1 MLLNEDFFKDTQ
13 DWEEVASKQVL
24 DSDGFYTDYTWY
36 KTNTPDG
43 EKHIFIFGDKD
54 IYEPDEGYADWI
66 SYTEQSAKE
75 WFDNYNGFED
85 DEDDEEYI
93 DNLYHDASED
103 ELRKMGAFD
112 NLNESFDGKFCIIAI
127 TNDGK
132 RKYYK
137 DGTFIDNKADCTVFT
152 DMDEA
157 RSEWFDIDKS
167 KYKRVFIP
175 KYDTKTESYDKY
187 GRPETCENCGTLL
200 TDSGEC
206 PKCDLGEERLDENKL
221 KEAYDSNYSEIRGR
235 VYDEVYDMLSDTI
248 DNLHLVINNKVPAY
262 NPSWIADDSFAFD
275 IDRTTEDIVD
285 DLMRN
290 YKK

>member
-1 MLLNEDFFKDTQ
+1 MLLNEDFFKNTP

-85 DEDDEEYI
+85 DEDD
-93 DNLYHDASED
+93 LD
-103 ELRKMGAFD
+103 ELYTDTFD

-137 DGTFIDNKADCTVFT
+137 DGSFTDNKADCTVFT

-167 KYKRVFIP
+167 KYKRKAFNT
-175 KYDTKTESYDKY
+175 Y
-187 GRPETCENCGTLL
+187 
-200 TDSGEC
+200 
-206 PKCDLGEERLDENKL
+206 
-221 KEAYDSNYSEIRGR
+221 AY
-235 VYDEVYDMLSDTI
+235 
-248 DNLHLVINNKVPAY
+248 
-262 NPSWIADDSFAFD
+262 
-275 IDRTTEDIVD
+275 
-285 DLMRN
+285 
-290 YKK
+290 